1 MARGD
6 QLARQWRII
15 QTLISSRKG
24 KSAADLS
31 EGLECGWRTV
41 YRDLE
46 ALQVAGFPIYSERID
61 GKNAW
66 SLLGKAKNSI
76 PIPLN
81 LTELMALYFSRGMMK
96 VLKDTVF
103 YDSLETL
110 FEKIKTTLPSEYIEY
125 LGQVEKS
132 LEVRAEPYKQYGKVR
147 DIIDRVSEAAV
158 NKKFVEIV
166 YYALSR
172 KKVTRRRVAPYK
184 IWFFNGTFYLIG
196 NCGLREDIRIFALDR
211 IKTLELID
219 ENFEMPEDF
228 DIDNFMKSSFGVFQG
243 KSVRVRVW
251 FAADIADY
259 ILEKIWHETQ
269 IIESQKDG
277 SIIFEA
283 EVAGTEEIKFW
294 ILKWGAK
301 ARVLVPDSLCEEVR
315 LEAEAMLKNYEC
327 NSGKMNLSRKHE
339 KKKTRKRKK

>member
-6 QLARQWRII
+6 QLGRQWKII
-15 QTLISSRKG
+15 QMLISSRKG
-24 KSAADLS
+24 KSAADLAD
-31 EGLECGWRTV
+31 GLKCGWRTV

-46 ALQVAGFPIYSERID
+46 ALQVAGFPIYSEKID
-61 GKNAW
+61 GKSIW

-81 LTELMALYFSRGMMK
+81 LTELLALYFSRGMMK

-103 YDSLETL
+103 YDSLESL
-110 FEKIKTTLPSEYIEY
+110 FEKIKTTLPPEYIEY

-132 LEVRAEPYKQYGKVR
+132 LEVRAKPYKQYGKLR
-147 DIIDRVSEAAV
+147 DTIKRVSEAAFQ
-158 NKKFVEIV
+158 KKIIEIV
-166 YYALSR
+166 YYAMSR

-211 IKTLELID
+211 IKTIELID

-228 DIDNFMKSSFGVFQG
+228 SIDEFMKSSFGVFHG
-243 KSVRVRVW
+243 ESVRVRIW
-251 FAADIADY
+251 FAAEVAGY
-259 ILEKIWHETQ
+259 IREKIWHETQ
-269 IIESQKDG
+269 NIEVQEDG

-294 ILKWGAK
+294 VLKWGAK
-301 ARVLVPDSLCEEVR
+301 ARVMAPDSLCEEIR
-315 LEAEAMLKNYEC
+315 FEAEAMLKNYEC
-327 NSGKMNLSRKHE
+327 NAGKMN
-339 KKKTRKRKK
+339 